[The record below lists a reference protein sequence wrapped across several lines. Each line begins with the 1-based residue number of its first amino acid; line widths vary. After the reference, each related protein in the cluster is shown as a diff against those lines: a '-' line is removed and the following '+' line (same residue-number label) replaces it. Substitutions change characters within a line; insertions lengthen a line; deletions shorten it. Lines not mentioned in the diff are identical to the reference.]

1 MEQQT
6 DQLNRVSWHML
17 QTQEEAAR
25 RFSHELHDELGQS
38 LAAIRAN
45 LTYRAET
52 DTEQRRSDCVA
63 LVDESIAN
71 VRELSQLLRPVMLD
85 DFGLEA
91 GLRWLVEKFGQR
103 TRIQVEFKSDL
114 EERLAGE
121 IETHLFRITQESL
134 TNVARHSSA
143 KKVSIQLSSRDGQVR
158 LVIED
163 NGIGIATD
171 DTRPMSSL
179 GLVGMTARA
188 EQCGGWVRLESA
200 DPTGL
205 RVVVEVPLVKSEE
218 SAG

>member
-1 MEQQT
+1 MEQHT

-45 LTYRAET
+45 LTFRSDS
-52 DTEQRRSDCVA
+52 DTEQRRFDCVA
-63 LVDESIAN
+63 LVDEAIAN

-103 TRIQVEFKSDL
+103 TRIQVHFKSSL
-114 EERLAGE
+114 ETRLNGD

-143 KKVSIQLSSRDGQVR
+143 TEVFICLSAKDGQVS

-163 NGIGIATD
+163 NGIGIANED
-171 DTRPMSSL
+171 SRPMSSL

-188 EQCGGWVRLESA
+188 QQCGGWVRLEPSA
-200 DPTGL
+200 PSGL
-205 RVVVEVPLVKSEE
+205 RVVVQVPLVALDPP
-218 SAG
+218 AG